1 MRHSRTQFA
10 LMRPGPEITALRQL
24 FGEIVDEPTVAKH
37 LADTC
42 RAAFF
47 ATQPSPMG
55 DGVWRRFVSTSGR
68 MQLPV
73 ELRDGPTKAKHR
85 S

>member
-24 FGEIVDEPTVAKH
+24 FGEIVDEPTLAKH
-37 LADTC
+37 LADTVSGGTV
-42 RAAFF
+42 RY
-47 ATQPSPMG
+47 QPSAMG
-55 DGVWRRFVSTSGR
+55 DGVWRRLVSTSGR

-73 ELRDGPTKAKHR
+73 ELRDGPTKAKTP
-85 S
+85 

>member
-37 LADTC
+37 LADT
-42 RAAFF
+42 
-47 ATQPSPMG
+47 M
-55 DGVWRRFVSTSGR
+55 SGGI
-68 MQLPV
+68 
-73 ELRDGPTKAKHR
+73 LRYPT
-85 S
+85 